1 MGQYPKLLNLD
12 ADTELSL
19 TTYLNDEMVRHDM
32 ERQDAI
38 QILLDQQKDYWAEP
52 SLKRRK
58 FPFLGASNLVI
69 PLNAI
74 AAESVQARVM
84 TTIWASTPVM
94 AVNIRNPKFAASEH
108 PLENYL
114 DYELRHNMHA
124 RDMMNSSC
132 FETVKYGTGV
142 AVRDVR

>member
-1 MGQYPKLLNLD
+1 MGKRQLRLILWEGEKDSLLSY
-12 ADTELSL
+12 LS
-19 TTYLNDEMVRHDM
+19 DESGKHDS
-32 ERQDAI
+32 ERRDAI

-52 SLKRRK
+52 SLKIRK

-94 AVNIRNPKFAASEH
+94 TVNIRDPEFSKAEH

-114 DYELRHNMHA
+114 DYELRHNMRA
-124 RDMMNSSC
+124 GDMMNS
-132 FETVKYGTGV
+132 
-142 AVRDVR
+142 

>member
-1 MGQYPKLLNLD
+1 MGNYPRLLNLD
-12 ADTELSL
+12 EGTKNSL
-19 TTYLNDEMVRHDM
+19 LTYLNDEIVNHSQ
-32 ERQDAI
+32 ERVDPI

-52 SLKRRK
+52 SLKIRK
-58 FPFLGASNLVI
+58 FPFYGASNLVI

-84 TTIWASTPVM
+84 TTVWASTPVV
-94 AVNIRNPKFAASEH
+94 AVNIRDPEFSSAEH

-132 FETVKYGTGV
+132 FETVKYGTG
-142 AVRDVR
+142 